1 MDRVASELTDVGAG
15 VVAGVVEVFVGQ
27 PAVIGSVRDHP
38 IESAIAKARVG
49 EPELLLRPTNLDGDR
64 QADLTVHGGPDKAV
78 YVYPRVRYP
87 EWRSEGFSV
96 APGGLGENVS
106 LDGLDED
113 GVRLGDV
120 WRWGGA
126 LVQISQPRA
135 PCYKLAMHTGRKDIG
150 PRMLATG
157 RSGWYLRVLEP
168 GTVPTAG
175 TMELVDR
182 SDGAPTVR
190 ETFGVMFDEA
200 YASDADVLARVLSS
214 PALAESWREPLS
226 ARRG

>member
-1 MDRVASELTDVGAG
+1 MEQVAT
-15 VVAGVVEVFVGQ
+15 VVEVFVGM
-27 PAVIGSVRDHP
+27 PAVIGAVRDRP
-38 IESAIAKARVG
+38 VESAIGKARVDAA
-49 EPELLLRPTNLDGDR
+49 ELVLRPTNLDGDR

-78 YVYPRVRYP
+78 YVYPRARYA
-87 EWRSEGFSV
+87 EWRAEGFAV

-106 LDGLDED
+106 LDGVVED
-113 GVRLGDV
+113 DVHLGDV
-120 WRWGGA
+120 WRWGSA

-135 PCYKLAMHTGRKDIG
+135 PCYKLAMHTARKDIG

-157 RSGWYLRVLEP
+157 RSGWYVRVLEP

-175 TMELVDR
+175 PMELVER
-182 SDGAPTVR
+182 TEGAPTLR

-200 YASDADVLARVLSS
+200 YATADGVLARVLAS
-214 PALAESWREPLS
+214 PALAASWREPLS